1 MHDTT
6 LAFDIPII
14 SPILSWLGG
23 EASDALADVWKS
35 AMTALWS
42 AGWWVMK
49 LAFRLIDAFTT
60 PDLSARGPMS
70 AVLPTTLWIGVT
82 VAGLMLLVQITV
94 ALIRRDGQSLG
105 RVLIGIAQFGL
116 VWVGYLGVASGLVV
130 ATDGLTKGL
139 LEALL
144 NVHQFSQV
152 DLSAGVVIKSAVVAT
167 ALGVASLFLL
177 IPASFFYVIVMLVR
191 EAAIILLV
199 ATAPIS
205 AGGLLADTSKV
216 WFWKTLRWFIASLLI
231 APVMAL
237 VLGVGFKLAVGVVS
251 SSGDID
257 SAMTGM
263 AVVSCVL
270 VAIGAVCPL
279 ILFRLLAFVDPGT
292 ASGAALRQ
300 SWADSGGLSGVLS
313 GGHGAGATSA
323 ATREDGGG
331 RAQGEAAAEGQTQS
345 RLSTALGAFGTGV
358 QVVTRIGTKA
368 ADLGSDVLVGAG
380 VGHAGYAMTPT
391 DERLQTRHRVQPAS
405 SATSDGDDAGRAPA
419 DRTTPTEPVE
429 QTPPGLNGHP
439 PAPPV
444 LGAGA
449 EGAAGEAGAAGA
461 ASGAAAL

>member
-1 MHDTT
+1 MNNAP

-23 EASDALADVWKS
+23 QAGDALADVWKS

-49 LAFRLIDAFTT
+49 LAFRLIGAFTT

-70 AVLPTTLWIGVT
+70 AVLPTTLRIGVT
-82 VAGLMLLVQITV
+82 VAGLMLLVQLTV
-94 ALIRRDGQSLG
+94 ALIRRDGQSMG

-116 VWVGYLGVASGLVV
+116 VWVGYLGIASGLVI

-139 LEALL
+139 LNGLL
-144 NVHQFSQV
+144 NVSQFAQV

-191 EAAIILLV
+191 EAALILLV

-216 WFWKTLRWFIASLLI
+216 WFWKTLRWFMASLLI
-231 APVMAL
+231 APMMAL
-237 VLGVGFKLAVGVVS
+237 VLGVGFKLAVGVVA

-300 SWADSGGLSGVLS
+300 SWADSGGLTGVLS
-313 GGHGAGATSA
+313 GGQATSA
-323 ATREDGGG
+323 GAAAGREDGEG

-345 RLSTALGAFGTGV
+345 RLTAALGAFGAGV
-358 QVVTRIGTKA
+358 QIATRIGTKA

-391 DERLQTRHRVQPAS
+391 DERLQTRQGARS
-405 SATSDGDDAGRAPA
+405 GATGSGGSDDASTAP
-419 DRTTPTEPVE
+419 EPPE
-429 QTPPGLNGHP
+429 TPPAGPVPPGVNGHGPLP
-439 PAPPV
+439 PA
-444 LGAGA
+444 AGA
-449 EGAAGEAGAAGA
+449 AGGGAAGEAGAAGA
-461 ASGAAAL
+461 AAGVAL